1 MDAARGSEVVGTNF
15 ADVLQ
20 SFPPAPRE
28 GYPPG
33 IKDRTLFNILG
44 ACVLL
49 AALIGA
55 VGLGLSRGVAL
66 GPAHAVAGV
75 MALLVVAS
83 VGGNVVRRR
92 RRRAIWREGTAV
104 AGKVLS
110 CKAVRSRRDGSHYR
124 VQFEYTAQ
132 NGSRLRGHARLV
144 FKMAEGAD
152 VVVLHARER
161 PDRSLPFDGVVARR
175 FLS

>member
-1 MDAARGSEVVGTNF
+1 MVGTNP
-15 ADVLQ
+15 DDIVR

-33 IKDRTLFNILG
+33 LHDRTLFNIFS

-49 AALIGA
+49 AALVGA
-55 VGLGLSRGVAL
+55 VSFGLSRDVAL
-66 GPAHAVAGV
+66 GPAHALAGV
-75 MALLVVAS
+75 MALVA
-83 VGGNVVRRR
+83 VGAVGVNAVIRH

-104 AGKVLS
+104 AGKVLR
-110 CKAVRSRRDGSHYR
+110 CKAVHSRQNGGSHYG

-132 NGSRLRGHARLV
+132 SGARLRGYARLV

-152 VVVLHARER
+152 VVVLHARDR
-161 PDRSLPFDGVVARR
+161 PDRSLPFDSVAARR